1 MFTGLIE
8 HQGTVISNHG
18 SSSKRLL
25 IDAPLTIPAIGESIA
40 INGVCLTLLS
50 ETEDHLAFDV
60 SPETL
65 NISTLGQ
72 LEAGDKVNLE
82 RSMLANS
89 RFGGHYVNG
98 HVEAVAMLESRVW
111 VDDCLELGL
120 GGFSKSAQAFL
131 LPKGS
136 IALDGISL
144 TINTSVNG
152 DIKLMIVPHTLA
164 NTTLGQVQ
172 VGHRFNVE
180 FDYLAR
186 IVAHQLAV
194 SGQLNHEVLL

>member
-8 HQGTVISNHG
+8 HQGTVISNLG
-18 SSSKRLL
+18 SASKRLL
-25 IDAPLTIPAIGESIA
+25 IDAPMASLVTGESIA

-50 ETEDHLAFDV
+50 EREDHLAFDV

-72 LEAGDKVNLE
+72 LKIGDKVNLE
-82 RSMLANS
+82 RSMLASS

-98 HVEAVAMLESRVW
+98 HVEAMATLGSCTW
-111 VDDCLELGL
+111 IDDCLELSL
-120 GGFSKSAQAFL
+120 DGFSKSAQAFL

-144 TINTSVNG
+144 TINKSVNG
-152 DIKLMIVPHTLA
+152 EIKLMIVPHTLA

-194 SGQLNHEVLL
+194 SGQLKHEVLL